1 MQVAEKHQGDGKQ
14 PFYGW
19 RRRAAALAVPV
30 LLFAVMAL
38 FYWKLTLSRQYSW
51 LDSPDFAYQVLPWFQ
66 FQAGEWHAGRLPLW
80 DPYVWGGQPLIG
92 QAQPGVAY
100 PLNWLLF
107 LAPLRHGWISMA
119 ALHWYYVVIHW
130 MAALFCYWLCRDLG
144 RSRAAAVLAGLGFS
158 LTGWLGNTDWPQMIN
173 GAVWMPLVVL
183 FLLRALRGVRPAAN
197 AALAGTFL
205 GISLL
210 SGHHQIPVFM
220 GLACAGLW
228 LYGLLR
234 GGRLNRELLVP
245 AGAFALFALLAGAL
259 QTLPAWEYGRLAVR
273 WVGAS
278 HAVGWNEPV
287 PFSVHTEFGLK
298 PLSILGIV
306 IPGFL
311 QHADPYAGFVLVSFA
326 FLAVAVAWREWH
338 VRLIAA
344 VALGGLVYSLA
355 AHGFFEGV
363 LYALVP
369 MVEKARNPSM
379 AIFIFHFGIAILS
392 AYGIDVYMT
401 EETWSRR
408 LRLGLAVIGSAI
420 FLLLFGV
427 SLAVSNPAK
436 DLDMIALAGFSALL
450 LAAILYGWRRGQLA
464 TRAAVTLSILL
475 LLMEAGGTRTTFY
488 WRNQDQPGSLLKNLP
503 QHADIAEFLRS
514 QNTPVRVE
522 MTQEAIP
529 YNFGDWYGVDVL
541 GGYLASLTTNVQPL
555 VGSYHSRMLLAA
567 NYTVGNKPQYDRQ
580 REVFTSRSG
589 LKVYQ
594 SVEAF
599 PRAWSVH
606 EVESLPDAAAIDRK
620 VNEQPLAAL
629 RRRAY
634 MTGKAPALSACA
646 EPDRVRMVSRTA
658 GQAVIE
664 AVMGCR
670 GMVIAAEPYFPGWHA
685 TVDGK
690 PAQVHEAYGFLRG
703 VTVDGGTHRVVLTYR
718 PISVILG
725 GLATA
730 LALVLALAIGLSSR
744 PAPPGSALR
753 RPA

>member
-1 MQVAEKHQGDGKQ
+1 
-14 PFYGW
+14 
-19 RRRAAALAVPV
+19 
-30 LLFAVMAL
+30 
-38 FYWKLTLSRQYSW
+38 
-51 LDSPDFAYQVLPWFQ
+51 
-66 FQAGEWHAGRLPLW
+66 
-80 DPYVWGGQPLIG
+80 
-92 QAQPGVAY
+92 
-100 PLNWLLF
+100 
-107 LAPLRHGWISMA
+107 
-119 ALHWYYVVIHW
+119 
-130 MAALFCYWLCRDLG
+130 
-144 RSRAAAVLAGLGFS
+144 
-158 LTGWLGNTDWPQMIN
+158 
-173 GAVWMPLVVL
+173 
-183 FLLRALRGVRPAAN
+183 
-197 AALAGTFL
+197 
-205 GISLL
+205 
-210 SGHHQIPVFM
+210 
-220 GLACAGLW
+220 
-228 LYGLLR
+228 
-234 GGRLNRELLVP
+234 
-245 AGAFALFALLAGAL
+245 
-259 QTLPAWEYGRLAVR
+259 
-273 WVGAS
+273 
-278 HAVGWNEPV
+278 
-287 PFSVHTEFGLK
+287 
-298 PLSILGIV
+298 
-306 IPGFL
+306 
-311 QHADPYAGFVLVSFA
+311 
-326 FLAVAVAWREWH
+326 
-338 VRLIAA
+338 
-344 VALGGLVYSLA
+344 
-355 AHGFFEGV
+355 
-363 LYALVP
+363 
-369 MVEKARNPSM
+369 
-379 AIFIFHFGIAILS
+379 
-392 AYGIDVYMT
+392 
-401 EETWSRR
+401 
-408 LRLGLAVIGSAI
+408 
-420 FLLLFGV
+420 
-427 SLAVSNPAK
+427 
-436 DLDMIALAGFSALL
+436 
-450 LAAILYGWRRGQLA
+450 
-464 TRAAVTLSILL
+464 
-475 LLMEAGGTRTTFY
+475 
-488 WRNQDQPGSLLKNLP
+488 
-503 QHADIAEFLRS
+503 
-514 QNTPVRVE
+514 